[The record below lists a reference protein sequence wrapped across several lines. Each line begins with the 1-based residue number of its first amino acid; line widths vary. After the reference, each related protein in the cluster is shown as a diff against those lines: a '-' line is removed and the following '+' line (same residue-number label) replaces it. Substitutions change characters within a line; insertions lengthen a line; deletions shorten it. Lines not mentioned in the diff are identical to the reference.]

1 MTAGRGGTD
10 GGDGHGKAGNAGATP
25 PRGAEPEAE
34 IGASVAAGAPGAE
47 GKKPCVLHVEDDPSF
62 ARSMRRLLQ
71 TDYDVVHLDNGEAAL
86 KAIME
91 RPFDV
96 VVSDI
101 HMPGMTGVEL
111 LSAVR
116 RYDLDVPVILMT
128 GAPSIDTAIEAVSLG
143 ALMYL
148 VKPAGNDV
156 VLKAVARATK
166 LHRVARIKR
175 DALRLL
181 GETATQAG
189 DLAGLQAS
197 FERTLESMWMAFQPI
212 VDAGS
217 KRIFGYEALMRSREP
232 SLPHPGAILA
242 AADRLQR
249 TQDLGR
255 RVRALSAEAFAQAPP
270 DVLLFV
276 NLHTRDL
283 LDPALYDATH
293 PLTRLARRVVLEIT
307 ERATI
312 EGVKDVQTRVAQLRK
327 FGFRIALDDLGAGYA
342 GLSSFAALE
351 PEIVKLDM
359 SLVRDVHRSDVRR
372 RLIGSMTG
380 LCKEMGMLV
389 VAEGVETVEERD
401 CVRGI
406 GCDLLQGYFY
416 SKPGPPFPTV
426 SATA

>member
-1 MTAGRGGTD
+1 MTGGKDGVDGTRDGEARPQGTD
-10 GGDGHGKAGNAGATP
+10 NEAGKGASSAGAAAST
-25 PRGAEPEAE
+25 GTGEAN
-34 IGASVAAGAPGAE
+34 
-47 GKKPCVLHVEDDPSF
+47 KPVVLLVEDDPSF
-62 ARSMRRLLQ
+62 ARSMRRLLSA
-71 TDYDVVHLDNGEAAL
+71 DYDTVHFDNGEAAL
-86 KAIME
+86 QAIMQ
-91 RPFDV
+91 RSFDV

-148 VKPAGNDV
+148 VKPAGNEV
-156 VLKAVARATK
+156 VLKAVERATK

-189 DLAGLQAS
+189 DRAGLQAS
-197 FERTLESMWMAFQPI
+197 FEKTLETMWMAFQPI
-212 VDAGS
+212 VDAPS

-242 AADRLQR
+242 AADRLER

-270 DVLLFV
+270 EVLLFV

-283 LDPALYDATH
+283 LDPALYDPSA
-293 PLTRLARRVVLEIT
+293 PLTRLAKRVVLEIT

-312 EGVKDVQTRVAQLRK
+312 DGVKDVQMRVAQLRRL
-327 FGFRIALDDLGAGYA
+327 GFRIALDDLGAGYA

-426 SATA
+426 SPAA

>member
-1 MTAGRGGTD
+1 MTGGKD
-10 GGDGHGKAGNAGATP
+10 GGDGAPDGDAR
-25 PRGAEPEAE
+25 PRGTDNEAGK
-34 IGASVAAGAPGAE
+34 GASSAAASASTGAGEPN
-47 GKKPCVLHVEDDPSF
+47 KPVVLLVEDDPSF
-62 ARSMRRLLQ
+62 ARSMRRLLSA
-71 TDYDVVHLDNGEAAL
+71 DYETVHFDNGEAAL
-86 KAIME
+86 QAIMQ
-91 RPFDV
+91 RSFDV

-116 RYDLDVPVILMT
+116 RHDLDVPVILMT

-156 VLKAVARATK
+156 VLKAVERATK

-189 DLAGLQAS
+189 DRAGLQGS
-197 FERTLESMWMAFQPI
+197 FEKTLETMWMAFQPI
-212 VDAGS
+212 VDAPN
-217 KRIFGYEALMRSREP
+217 KRIFGFEALMRSREP

-242 AADRLQR
+242 AADRLER

-270 DVLLFV
+270 EVLLFV

-283 LDPALYDATH
+283 LDPALYDTSA
-293 PLTRLARRVVLEIT
+293 PLTRLAKRVVLEIT

-312 EGVKDVQTRVAQLRK
+312 DGVKDVQTRVAQLRRL
-327 FGFRIALDDLGAGYA
+327 GFRIALDDLGAGYA

-406 GCDLLQGYFY
+406 GCDLLQGYLY
-416 SKPGPPFPTV
+416 SKPGPPFPSV
-426 SATA
+426 SPTA